1 MKKVLV
7 LLTAGVLLVGSIFA
21 FGPARNVAPG
31 YRYAPQPAQVQPAQ
45 PVQQTQQTQTTLQT
59 RQQLHTT
66 TRLYQNLPA
75 NATLSEVKTFK
86 GTVKDVSW
94 SVENGFQLQVQVGN
108 NVYTV
113 HAGPIFRSVSLK
125 AGQEIEISGRLVT
138 ANNTSYIVAES
149 ITTGGKTV
157 KVDDVI
163 PGNQGNVRNT
173 KAPRTA
179 QRGPRV

>member
-21 FGPARNVAPG
+21 FGPAKNVAPG
-31 YRYAPQPAQVQPAQ
+31 YRYAPQSAQTQ
-45 PVQQTQQTQTTLQT
+45 PVQQAQQTQTTLQT

-86 GTVKDVSW
+86 GTIKDVSW
-94 SVENGFQLQVQVGN
+94 SAENGFQLQVQVGN
-108 NVYTV
+108 SVYTV
-113 HAGPIFRSVSLK
+113 HAGPLFRALTLK
-125 AGQEIEISGRLVT
+125 SGQEIEITGRIVT
-138 ANNTSYIVAES
+138 ADNVSYIVAES
-149 ITTGGKTV
+149 VTTGGKTV

-163 PGNQGNVRNT
+163 PGRQNSAAKT
-173 KAPRTA
+173 KAPRSP